1 MRVARLSV
9 VLLLLTAMASSADLK
24 WIDADGV
31 RIVEPPPEH
40 PRLYLRARDIAD
52 IRRRM
57 THPVTR
63 RSWEDLQTLAK
74 QNEQIRLEVNAL
86 RYLLD
91 HNAALGHQTVADA
104 LSLLVKSKPAAGAP
118 NFSRQIG
125 RMMVTGAIVY
135 DWCYPLLTAQQ
146 KQAFTGEFV
155 RLAKSLECG
164 YPPAKAGLVVGHP
177 SEWMILRDMLS
188 AGISTYDEAPEMYR
202 LAAARIFGEHV
213 PARNWWYPG
222 HAFNQGP
229 GYADA
234 RFVSDMYA
242 SWIFHRMGA
251 DNIFNPSQQFVPYP
265 WIYLR
270 RPDDM
275 FVRSGDG
282 QNWPT
287 RLGSLLCASY
297 FGDGYLL
304 ANYLKDP
311 VAEVT
316 NKLYDFLWRDP
327 DLKPF
332 PISDTKLF
340 EFLWRD
346 LDLKPLPVTDLPLSR
361 YSGFPFGSMIA
372 RTGWGDDSVIAEM
385 RVNIYNLTG
394 HQHNDAGSFEIYFKG
409 PLAIHSGVYQ
419 GVTGGY
425 GSPHHMN
432 YYKRTIAHNS
442 LLIYDAQERFTATGR
457 KELDNDGGQR
467 LPQNWNTPHTLQDVL
482 KGTYK
487 TGTVLGQDFGPDPQ
501 KPEYT
506 YLKGDITEAYSAKV
520 QEVKRSFVFL
530 NLGGGAVPAG
540 LVVFDR
546 VVSSNP
552 AFPKYWLLQ
561 SVEEPQV
568 KGNTSTVSLSRNG
581 WTGEL
586 VNTTLLPE
594 PQNTNITTVG
604 GPGKEFWVF
613 GKNYPNATVP
623 PDPEVGGWRVEVSP
637 KKPAAADLFLNV
649 MQVMERG
656 SGKPLAVEKIENSDV
671 VGLRLADRVVLFNHA
686 GDRASRTVS
695 FSIQGSEIL
704 RFLVTD
710 MAQGTWQIWRNGQI
724 AQPAVTVSSDAG
736 VLYFRGPAGTYSIRR

>member
-1 MRVARLSV
+1 MNLVKL
-9 VLLLLTAMASSADLK
+9 VLPLCLLAEFSIAADLK
-24 WIDADGV
+24 WIDAGGV
-31 RIVEPPPEH
+31 RIIEPPAEH

-52 IRRRM
+52 VHRRIS
-57 THPVTR
+57 HPVTKQ
-63 RSWEDLQTLAK
+63 SWEDLQKLAK
-74 QNEQIRLEVNAL
+74 QNSQIQLEVNAL
-86 RYLLD
+86 RYLLGRD
-91 HNAALGHQTVADA
+91 AEQGRQTVADT
-104 LSLLVKSKPAAGAP
+104 LTLLEKSKPMAGIA
-118 NFSRQIG
+118 NFTRQVG

-146 KQAFTGEFV
+146 KQAFMREFA

-164 YPPAKAGLVVGHP
+164 YPPSRKGLVVGHP

-188 AGISTYDEAPEMYR
+188 AGIATYDEDPEMYR
-202 LAAARIFGEHV
+202 LAAARFFGEHV
-213 PARNWWYPG
+213 PARDWWYPG

-242 SWIFHRMGA
+242 LWIFHRMGA
-251 DNIFNPSQQFVPYP
+251 DNIFNPSQQFVPYQ

-270 RPDDM
+270 RPDGM

-297 FGDGYLL
+297 YGDGYIL

-311 VAEVT
+311 VAGIT

-327 DLKPF
+327 ELPPL

-346 LDLKPLPVTDLPLSR
+346 TELQPLPISDLPLSR
-361 YSGFPFGSMIA
+361 YFGFPHGWMTA
-372 RTGWGDDSVIAEM
+372 RTGWDAESVIAEM
-385 RVNIYNLTG
+385 RVNIYNLAG
-394 HQHNDAGSFEIYFKG
+394 HQHNDAGSFEIYYKG

-432 YYKRTIAHNS
+432 YYKRTIAHNC
-442 LLIYDAQERFTATGR
+442 LLIYDPQEKFRSGG

-467 LPQNWNTPHTLQDVL
+467 LPGNWDTPHTLEDVRN
-482 KGTYK
+482 GTYK
-487 TGTVLGQDFGPDPQ
+487 SGTVLGQGFGPDPRR
-501 KPEYT
+501 PEYT

-530 NLGGGAVPAG
+530 NLGRAKAPAA
-540 LVVFDR
+540 LIVFDR

-552 AFPKYWLLQ
+552 AFAKYWPLQ
-561 SVEEPQV
+561 SAEAPVV

-581 WTGEL
+581 WTGAL
-586 VNTTLLPE
+586 LTTTLLPE
-594 PQNTNITTVG
+594 SQNTRISAVG
-604 GPGKEFWVF
+604 GAGREFWVF
-613 GKNYPNATVP
+613 GNNYPNATVP
-623 PDPEVGGWRVEVSP
+623 PDPEAGGWRVEVSP
-637 KKPAAADLFLNV
+637 KKAAAADLFLNV
-649 MQVMERG
+649 MQVMERNG
-656 SGKPLAVEKIENSDV
+656 AKPLDVEKVESGDV
-671 VGLRLADRVVLFNHA
+671 IGVRVADRIVLFNPS
-686 GDRASRTVS
+686 GGRASQAVS
-695 FSIQGSEIL
+695 FSLKGDETF

-710 MAQGTWQIWRNGQI
+710 LAEGTWQVWRDGRI
-724 AQPAVTVSSDAG
+724 VQPAVTVSSDAG
-736 VLYFRGPAGTYSIRR
+736 LLHFQGRAGSYSIRK